1 MTDFNRPKL
10 FDALKYGGECVV
22 CGDEIEAGF
31 PGWVFKGKCACP
43 THKAESVVDAISS
56 PKDAPEQ
63 GKTGEISGE
72 DFAALLGALNLLSV
86 HLGEIRDQLKLL
98 NSMQGGPK

>member
-1 MTDFNRPKL
+1 MSYDRPKL

-43 THKAESVVDAISS
+43 THKAETVVDAVSS
-56 PKDAPEQ
+56 PKDAGLKDEAD
-63 GKTGEISGE
+63 EIRGI
-72 DFAALLGALNLLSV
+72 DMAGLLGALNLISV
-86 HLGEIRDQLKLL
+86 HLGEIREQLKIL
-98 NSMQGGPK
+98 NSMKGGPK